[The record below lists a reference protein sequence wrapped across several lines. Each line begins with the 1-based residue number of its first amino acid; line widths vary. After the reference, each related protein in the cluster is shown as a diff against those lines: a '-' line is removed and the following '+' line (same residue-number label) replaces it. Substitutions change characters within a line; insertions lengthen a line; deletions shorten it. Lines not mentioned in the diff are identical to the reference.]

1 MTLNEKQNLPLKLEL
16 KLALKL
22 ALKKHTQEYKPTFTH
37 YRFNMFDLFHCLAS
51 LPIDSAFLAATDD
64 AGFLSGLI
72 GNIFLWAKVA
82 LGIGLVIFVHELGH
96 FVAAKSF
103 GVKCEKFYVG
113 FDVPISIGPIKFPR
127 TLGKFTYGE
136 TEYGIGVIPLGGY
149 VKMLGQDD
157 DPRKLEEENKKI
169 QLAQEAGEAYEEP
182 QLDPRSFPAKP
193 VWQRMIIISA
203 GVVVNVITGI
213 LFAAMA
219 FGFGV
224 AYKPA
229 IVGGVTPGGPAWQ
242 AGIEPGGQVVS
253 IGDFKDDKM
262 PFREMQGEILTLGMK
277 GGETIPVSIRY
288 DDGIRDF
295 QLKPKAIPADK
306 DIRMIGVAMPNSVTL
321 TQTDFAI
328 PDSVAADVLT
338 DEDAGATI
346 VSFDGNEIDESKIV
360 PGTAFFDYLYTHPA
374 KAIELTLRRTDG
386 TSHDVTLPPQMA
398 KSLGLRHEIGPVSS
412 LVDGGPADVAGIKAG
427 DVITAV
433 DGNEDIDAYSLAT
446 DYAGAT
452 SPVVFTVTRGDESL
466 DIEITPG
473 QMSQPLAPTHP
484 MMNDIGINVFGL
496 AYRPKTTIASVAS
509 GNVTQESGQSLQAG
523 DRIKSVRLLMS
534 KEDTPEYLDPRGTE
548 ELRKGRELSKLYS
561 MNTLTQD
568 LQAFPVGTEFEV
580 HAIRGSDDQAGD
592 GSEDN
597 DKVVTA
603 TLKVIQDELPLFERG
618 LNFPPSES
626 IRKAGSPG
634 EAMALGLKEGK
645 RRFQEV
651 IRFLGMLPRGQVK
664 LRHVGGPL
672 AIVGIAKG
680 EAEKGISRQL
690 MFLTM
695 LSMNLAILNF
705 LPIPALDGGHMV
717 FLAYELIA
725 GKRANEALEFR
736 LTVAGLLS
744 LLALMVVVFA
754 NDVMRYF

>member
-1 MTLNEKQNLPLKLEL
+1 MIEL
-16 KLALKL
+16 FQL
-22 ALKKHTQEYKPTFTH
+22 
-37 YRFNMFDLFHCLAS
+37 
-51 LPIDSAFLAATDD
+51 LAATDD

-169 QLAQEAGEAYEEP
+169 QLAEETGEAYEEP

-213 LFAAMA
+213 MFAAMA

-229 IVGGVTPGGPAWQ
+229 VVGGVTPGGPAWQ

-253 IGDFKDDKM
+253 IGDFQDDKM
-262 PFREMQGEILTLGMK
+262 PFREMLGEILTLGMK
-277 GGETIPVSIRY
+277 GGESIPISIRY

-295 QLKPKAIPADK
+295 NLKPQSDPADK
-306 DIRMIGVAMPNSVTL
+306 DIRRIGVAMPNSVTL

-346 VSFDGNEIDESKIV
+346 VAFDGNEIDEDKIV
-360 PGTAFFDYLYTHPA
+360 PGTAFYNYMYTHPA
-374 KAIELTLRRTDG
+374 KPIELKLRRSDG
-386 TSHDVTLPPQMA
+386 SSHNVTLPPQMA
-398 KSLGLRHEIGPVSS
+398 KSLGLRHKIGPISS
-412 LVDGGPADVAGIKAG
+412 LVADGPADVAGMKPG

-433 DGNEDIDAYSLAT
+433 DGNENIDAYSLAT
-446 DYAGAT
+446 DFAGAT
-452 SPVVFTVTRGDESL
+452 SPAVFTVMRDDESL

-473 QMSQPLAPTHP
+473 QMPQPLAPTHP

-496 AYRPKTTIASVAS
+496 AYKPEAVIASVNNS
-509 GNVTQESGQSLQAG
+509 LGVDGLQAG

-548 ELRKGRELSKLYS
+548 ELREGRELSKLYS
-561 MNTLTQD
+561 MNMLIRD

-580 HAIRGSDDQAGD
+580 HAMRGSTDSKEGD
-592 GSEDN
+592 SGGG

-603 TLKVIQDELPLFERG
+603 TLKVMQDDLPAFERG
-618 LNFPPSES
+618 LNFPPSEA
-626 IRKAGSPG
+626 IRQAGSPG
-634 EAMALGLKEGK
+634 EALALGLKEGK

-672 AIVGIAKG
+672 AIVDIAKG

-717 FLAYELIA
+717 FLTYELIA

>member
-1 MTLNEKQNLPLKLEL
+1 MIE
-16 KLALKL
+16 
-22 ALKKHTQEYKPTFTH
+22 
-37 YRFNMFDLFHCLAS
+37 LFHCLAS
-51 LPIDSAFLAATDD
+51 LPIDSALLAATDD
-64 AGFLSGLI
+64 AGFLAGLL
-72 GNIFLWAKVA
+72 GNVFLWAKVA

-157 DPRKLEEENKKI
+157 DPRKLEEENKRI
-169 QLAQEAGEAYEEP
+169 QLAEESGEPYEEP
-182 QLDPRSFPAKP
+182 KLDPRSFPAKP

-229 IVGGVTPGGPAWQ
+229 VVGGVTPGGPAWQ

-253 IGDFKDDKM
+253 IGDFQDDKM

-277 GGETIPVSIRY
+277 GGEAIPVSIRY
-288 DDGIRDF
+288 DDGVRDF
-295 QLKPKAIPADK
+295 QLKPQSIPADK

-321 TQTDFAI
+321 TKQDFAI
-328 PDSVAADVLT
+328 PESVAAKVLT
-338 DEDAGATI
+338 DKDAGATI
-346 VSFDGNEIDESKIV
+346 VAYDGIKVDEQKIV
-360 PGTAFFDYLYTHPA
+360 PSTAFFDYLYTHPA
-374 KAIELTLRRTDG
+374 KPIELDLRRSDG
-386 TSHDVTLPPQMA
+386 STHRVTLPPQMA
-398 KSLGLRHEIGPVSS
+398 KSLGLRFAVGPISS
-412 LVDGGPADVAGIKAG
+412 LVAGGPADAAGLKVG

-433 DGNEDIDAYSLAT
+433 DGDTSIDAYSLAT
-446 DYAGAT
+446 DFAGVK
-452 SPVVFTVTRGDESL
+452 SPTNFTVQRGDSTL
-466 DIEITPG
+466 DITVKPG
-473 QMSQPLAPTHP
+473 KMLQPLAPTHP
-484 MMNDIGINVFGL
+484 MMNEIGINAFGL
-496 AYRPKTTIASVAS
+496 AYQPSTEIAGLSSSVA
-509 GNVTQESGQSLQAG
+509 ESDTDIGLKAG
-523 DRIKSVRLLMS
+523 DRIKSVRLLTS
-534 KEDTPEYLDPRGTE
+534 KQDTPEYLDERGTA
-548 ELRKGRELSKLYS
+548 ELRKGRDLSRQYT
-561 MNTLTQD
+561 MNMLTQD
-568 LQAFPVGTEFEV
+568 LQAFAAGTEFEL
-580 HAIRGSDDQAGD
+580 HAIRGPDDH
-592 GSEDN
+592 
-597 DKVVTA
+597 VVTT
-603 TLKVIQDELPLFERG
+603 TLKVIEDERPAFERG

-634 EAMALGLKEGK
+634 EALTLGVKEGK

-672 AIVGIAKG
+672 AIVDIAKN

-725 GKRANEALEFR
+725 GKRANEQLEFR

-754 NDVMRYF
+754 NDVMRFLN